1 VTFIFDDEAPATAV
15 PLPDGD
21 EDAWRAT
28 AVRTARLGEE
38 ALEAGDLV
46 GAREAFLRTSD
57 QYRAAAACRREGSPN
72 DPAVVGLSRCA
83 RDYFCKAGE
92 LLDGPFAEVSIPY
105 GDGEMPGYLFLVD
118 DSGTARPTVV
128 YTGGVDSTCE
138 EGYALIGAAALKGG
152 YHFLAYDGP
161 GQGSMVHEKRIPFRP
176 DWENV
181 LGPVVDY
188 ALSVPEIDGD
198 KLVQFG
204 SGLGGHLVARH
215 AVHDHRSAA
224 VIHNGGMTTF
234 YASWPQLPEAILELI
249 EEEHD
254 DEAAA
259 LLEALVK
266 EDPGVRSRLRNGRW
280 SFGARS
286 TADYVR
292 KTAEYTLTANDVREI
307 RTPVLVL
314 EAEDDTAFAGQASNF
329 ARAMTAPVHHV
340 VLRRAAAA
348 GRHRHEVA
356 SVLHRAVFDFLA
368 KIR

>member
-1 VTFIFDDEAPATAV
+1 VKFIFDDE
-15 PLPDGD
+15 
-21 EDAWRAT
+21 EAWLAS

-46 GAREAFLRTSD
+46 SAREAFLRASD
-57 QYRAAAACRREGSPN
+57 HYRAAAASRSE
-72 DPAVVGLSRCA
+72 DPAALGVSRCA
-83 RDYFCKAGE
+83 KDYFCRAGE
-92 LLDGPFAEVSIPY
+92 LLDGPFTEVSIPY
-105 GDGEMPGYLFLVD
+105 EDGEMPGYLFLVD
-118 DSGTARPTVV
+118 DSGTVRPTVV
-128 YTGGVDSTCE
+128 YTGGFESTCE
-138 EGYALIGAAALKGG
+138 EGYALIGAAALKCG

-161 GQGSMVHEKRIPFRP
+161 GQGAMVREKRIPFRP

-198 KLVQFG
+198 ELVLFG
-204 SGLGGHLVARH
+204 AGLGGHLVARH

-224 VIHNGGMTTF
+224 VIHDGGMTTF

-254 DEAAA
+254 DEATA
-259 LLEALVK
+259 LLETLVN
-266 EDPGVRSRLRNGRW
+266 EDPEVRSRLRYGRW

-286 TADYVR
+286 TPDYVR
-292 KTAEYTLTANDVREI
+292 KTAEYTLTANDVQAI

-314 EAEDDTAFAGQASNF
+314 EAEDETAFAGQASNF

-340 VLRRAAAA
+340 VLRSAAAA
-348 GRHRHEVA
+348 GRHGQEAA

-368 KIR
+368 KIG